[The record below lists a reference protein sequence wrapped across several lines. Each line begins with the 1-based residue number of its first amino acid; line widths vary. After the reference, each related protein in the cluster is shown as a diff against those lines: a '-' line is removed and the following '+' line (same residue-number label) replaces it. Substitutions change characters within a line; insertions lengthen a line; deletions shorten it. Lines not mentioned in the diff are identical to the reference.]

1 MRSAIIILL
10 SVFVLSGCSLA
21 SHTVKDVDKHI
32 VAITADGTASTDCIA
47 GFYSGIAFGTDN
59 LKIARATQA
68 LDALADTNAAD
79 YKRCKAKGLEVSIL
93 AISGRENL
101 DEIVKRIVGLGLF

>member
-1 MRSAIIILL
+1 MKVLILL
-10 SVFVLSGCSLA
+10 LAIVLLSGCSMTA
-21 SHTVKDVDKHI
+21 HTVKDVDKHI
-32 VAITADGTASTDCIA
+32 MDMVSPGTIKTDCIA
-47 GFYSGIAFGTDN
+47 GFYSGVAYGTDN

-68 LDALADTNAAD
+68 LDALADMNTAD
-79 YKRCKAKGLEVSIL
+79 YKQCKAKGLEVSIL